1 MHRDFDAEVAERA
14 READPIEFTL
24 GGVRFVCLPV
34 CPFGAVLDLSAAPE
48 ITVDLA
54 GAVAGIVAFL
64 EQVVVDEHRSA
75 VEAAVPLPEA
85 TVPVANIAS
94 TDREDLAPE
103 AGPELSAP
111 LERRSEPEAGHLRA
125 PSGGLADPIREPT
138 TRSRPTRSTPVSRR
152 PPKAAS

>member
-24 GGVRFVCLPV
+24 GGVRFVARPV

-64 EQVVVDEHRSA
+64 EQVVEPEHRGE
-75 VEAAVPLPEA
+75 VEAAVRGVNADVAYGVVRWLTEAYAGRPTVPSSGSAVSPLPDGR
-85 TVPVANIAS
+85 AS
-94 TDREDLAPE
+94 
-103 AGPELSAP
+103 S
-111 LERRSEPEAGHLRA
+111 SEPNDQA
-125 PSGGLADPIREPT
+125 T
-138 TRSRPTRSTPVSRR
+138 
-152 PPKAAS
+152 AA

>member
-64 EQVVVDEHRSA
+64 EQVVTDEHRSA
-75 VEAAVPLPEA
+75 VEAAVRSVNAEVAYGVVRWLTEAYAGRPTVPSSGSAVSPLPDGR
-85 TVPVANIAS
+85 AS
-94 TDREDLAPE
+94 
-103 AGPELSAP
+103 S
-111 LERRSEPEAGHLRA
+111 SEPNDQA
-125 PSGGLADPIREPT
+125 T
-138 TRSRPTRSTPVSRR
+138 
-152 PPKAAS
+152 AA